1 MKKKI
6 NISFIQYGGMTY
18 RTMIELACRLDKKKF
33 NVVYFWCLPGVD
45 KFSGFKH
52 PIPTNEDIKL
62 HKSNLVS
69 NGVLPIEFKVQNR
82 FIPDPN
88 LPWENTNFWQ
98 LFDEVKTDVVFTWR
112 GGRQEYP
119 FCHINKPIVDWNVF
133 GFFDPTF
140 NVFKTLAISPYCLKE
155 NILNGNLTSKV
166 EVAFLP
172 LNEFKSKLNLR
183 KELGISEDTIVVGM
197 HQRVE
202 DTIFDPHS
210 LNAIKYVTQ
219 NSKIKLKIIF
229 LGGSKK
235 YEKYSK
241 SLKLDGIFL
250 EATKDYSYVSKFLN
264 TLDIYTH
271 ARKDGETLGAAIQE
285 AMIHSLPVLSHKS
298 QWNAHIDTLGPG
310 GIVCENQNDYNKILL
325 SWVENLEKAKD
336 FGEKGFQYALNR
348 YSWKST
354 ISIIENVFLEA
365 ANMNL
370 KGWLPVK
377 LSIYKKRKILY
388 FLRHFILSISTF
400 ILIKLFGQKASV
412 FPVKAKQRIKNLL
425 KRTK

>member
-1 MKKKI
+1 
-6 NISFIQYGGMTY
+6 
-18 RTMIELACRLDKKKF
+18 
-33 NVVYFWCLPGVD
+33 
-45 KFSGFKH
+45 
-52 PIPTNEDIKL
+52 
-62 HKSNLVS
+62 
-69 NGVLPIEFKVQNR
+69 
-82 FIPDPN
+82 
-88 LPWENTNFWQ
+88 
-98 LFDEVKTDVVFTWR
+98 
-112 GGRQEYP
+112 
-119 FCHINKPIVDWNVF
+119 
-133 GFFDPTF
+133 
-140 NVFKTLAISPYCLKE
+140 
-155 NILNGNLTSKV
+155 
-166 EVAFLP
+166 
-172 LNEFKSKLNLR
+172 
-183 KELGISEDTIVVGM
+183 
-197 HQRVE
+197 
-202 DTIFDPHS
+202 
-210 LNAIKYVTQ
+210 
-219 NSKIKLKIIF
+219 
-229 LGGSKK
+229 
-235 YEKYSK
+235 
-241 SLKLDGIFL
+241 
-250 EATKDYSYVSKFLN
+250 
-264 TLDIYTH
+264 
-271 ARKDGETLGAAIQE
+271 
-285 AMIHSLPVLSHKS
+285 MIHSLPVLSHKS